1 MYHNYDTMV
10 NLEWYRTFK
19 AIYETGTLTGAAEAL
34 FVSQPG
40 VSLHLS
46 SLESYVG
53 YKLFDRTSRKMVP
66 TERGKVMYNFVLEAL
81 LKLEEAEKHFH
92 RSTEK
97 EKPTLSLGMCF
108 ETFQLMLEPYLSGLP
123 FNVIVKF
130 GDYPQMLNDLDNG
143 ILDLVITPHM
153 DNTMKNIAYKPFSKE
168 RIVLVGGSKNDL
180 TDFDLMLQDGNLKGM
195 QEWLKHQIWY
205 GTSGDMEHLMR
216 FWHFNFNQ
224 RLDFKP
230 NYIVPNMSSIVRC
243 IKGMEGFAVVPDFL
257 CRHEILNGNVKLVW
271 EGSKVMENTLHFAM
285 RKKTIYAAEIKMIQ
299 DIFEREMV
307 PLENE
312 K

>member
-1 MYHNYDTMV
+1 MV

-66 TERGKVMYNFVLEAL
+66 TERSKVMYNFVLEAL

-108 ETFQLMLEPYLSGLP
+108 ETFQLMLEPYLSSLS

-143 ILDLVITPHM
+143 IVDMVITPHM
-153 DNTMKNIAYKPFSKE
+153 ENSMKNIAYKAFSKE
-168 RIVLVGGSKNDL
+168 KIVLVAGSKNDT
-180 TDFDLMLQDGNLKGM
+180 TDFDLMHKNGNLKGM

-216 FWHFNFNQ
+216 FWHCNFNK

-243 IKGMEGFAVVPDFL
+243 IKGMKGFAVLPDFL
-257 CRHEILNGNVKLVW
+257 CRNEILNGSVKLIW
-271 EGSKVMENTLHFAM
+271 EGSKVMENTLYFAM
-285 RKKTIYAAEIKMIQ
+285 RKKTIYAAEIKTIQ
-299 DIFEREMV
+299 DIFEKEMV

-312 K
+312 TGTMVA